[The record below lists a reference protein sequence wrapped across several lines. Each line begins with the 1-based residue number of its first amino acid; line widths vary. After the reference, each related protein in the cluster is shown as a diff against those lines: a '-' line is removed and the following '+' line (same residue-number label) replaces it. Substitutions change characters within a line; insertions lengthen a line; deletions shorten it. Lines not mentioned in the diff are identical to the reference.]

1 MSETPGPR
9 GLLARYVGAR
19 LGQALLVLWAA
30 YTLSFL
36 VLYALPSDPV
46 ALLAGGD
53 ATDISSA
60 QLDDLRQRYGLD
72 QPLWVQYLVHL
83 RGVMTGDFGTSISTG
98 RPVSAVIGEAI
109 PPTAQLAGLALVVA
123 VLLGVGIA
131 VAATFTRAR
140 RLSSFL
146 LGLPSLGV
154 AVPSFWLGLVL
165 IQWLSFQLPLFP
177 AMGGKGFASLVLPAV
192 TLAVPTS
199 AAIAQVL
206 SKSLAVTVDEPY
218 IDTAWAKG
226 AGRVRVHLAHAL
238 RNAALPALTVA
249 GLVIGQLLSGTVVTE
264 TVFSRPGI
272 GRVTA
277 QAVQQQ
283 DVPVVQGIVLFAAA
297 VFVLATLAVDLVY
310 PLLDP
315 RIVLSAGSARRG
327 RRRRMGAAPERA
339 VPADAALERAVPAD
353 AAPAPARTADAEDAV
368 LLPSD
373 ADEPES
379 LEKVVT

>member
-1 MSETPGPR
+1 MSETPAPR
-9 GLLARYVGAR
+9 GLIARYVVAR

-53 ATDISSA
+53 ATDISPA

-72 QPLWVQYLVHL
+72 QPLWVQYLLHL
-83 RGVMTGDFGTSISTG
+83 RGILTGDLGTSISTG

-131 VAATFTRAR
+131 ITATFTRSR
-140 RLSSFL
+140 RLASFL
-146 LGLPSLGV
+146 LGLPPLGV

-165 IQWLSFQLPLFP
+165 IQWFSFQLALFP
-177 AMGGKGFASLVLPAV
+177 AMGDKGFASLVLPAV

-199 AAIAQVL
+199 AAIAQLL
-206 SKSLAVTVDEPY
+206 SRSLAVTLGEPY

-226 AGRVRVHLAHAL
+226 VGRVRVHLTHAL
-238 RNAALPALTVA
+238 RNAALPALTVT

-315 RIVLSAGSARRG
+315 RIVLSAGSP
-327 RRRRMGAAPERA
+327 RRRRRRTGAAPEQ
-339 VPADAALERAVPAD
+339 AVPAD
-353 AAPAPARTADAEDAV
+353 AAPALAHPADAEDAA
-368 LLPSD
+368 PRPTD
-373 ADEPES
+373 ADVPEP

>member
-1 MSETPGPR
+1 MSTPTASR
-9 GLLARYVGAR
+9 VLLARYVVSR
-19 LGQALLVLWAA
+19 LAQAVLVLWAA

-53 ATDISSA
+53 ATDISPA

-72 QPLWVQYLVHL
+72 QPLWAQYLLHL
-83 RGVMTGDFGTSISTG
+83 RGILSGDLGTSISTG
-98 RPVSAVIGEAI
+98 RPVTAVIGEAI

-123 VLLGVGIA
+123 VLLGAGIA
-131 VAATFTRAR
+131 IAATFTRSR
-140 RLSSFL
+140 RLSAFL
-146 LGLPSLGV
+146 LGLPPLGV

-165 IQWLSFQLPLFP
+165 IQWLSFQIPLFP
-177 AMGGKGFASLVLPAV
+177 AMGDKGFVSLVLPAI
-192 TLAVPTS
+192 TLAIPTS
-199 AAIAQVL
+199 AAIAQLL
-206 SKSLAVTVDEPY
+206 SKSLATTLGEPY

-226 AGRVRVHLAHAL
+226 ATRVRVHLAHAL
-238 RNAALPALTVA
+238 RSAALPALTVT
-249 GLVIGQLLSGTVVTE
+249 GLVVGQLLSGTVVTE

-297 VFVLATLAVDLVY
+297 VFVLTTLAVDLVY

-315 RIVLSAGSARRG
+315 RIVLSSGSPRRARR
-327 RRRRMGAAPERA
+327 RAAA
-339 VPADAALERAVPAD
+339 VP
-353 AAPAPARTADAEDAV
+353 RTADADASA
-368 LLPSD
+368 P
-373 ADEPES
+373 
-379 LEKVVT
+379 LEKVVI